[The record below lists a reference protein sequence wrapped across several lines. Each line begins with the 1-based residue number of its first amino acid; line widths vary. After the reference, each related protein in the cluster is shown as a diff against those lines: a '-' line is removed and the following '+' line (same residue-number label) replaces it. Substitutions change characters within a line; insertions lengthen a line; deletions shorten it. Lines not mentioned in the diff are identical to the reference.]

1 MLEKLIPNNIDF
13 STLNKEDFGFKEQ
26 IIRQANP
33 EKMIPLSANYS
44 LSLGPVLL
52 NFGQFSYHDHF
63 DEIRTVKFLTPFKE
77 NTTPI
82 YLDHRIEMNP
92 YVEVTDRMKNE
103 YIVLNGGT
111 AGSHLTLYKPSA
123 IYDILKSEY
132 PNAAFLDNILD
143 LNNPPEINWP
153 SILWRLNVI
162 NENNN
167 KTYVC
172 NVNHRSFDVLVD
184 HIPLYG
190 QITRVMSLELGRE
203 VDYKELF
210 KKLQSGDEYHYG
222 VVSYFAIGLK

>member
-13 STLNKEDFGFKEQ
+13 SSLNKDFEFKEQ

-33 EKMIPLSANYS
+33 EKMIPLNANYS

-52 NFGQFSYHDHF
+52 NFGQFSFPNHF
-63 DEIRTVKFLTPFKE
+63 DEIRTVNFLTPFKE

-82 YLDHRIEMNP
+82 HLDHRIEMNP
-92 YVEVTDRMKNE
+92 YVEVTDKMKNE
-103 YIVLNGGT
+103 YIVLNSGVSGT
-111 AGSHLTLYKPSA
+111 HLTLYKPSA

-143 LNNPPEINWP
+143 LNNPPEINWA
-153 SILWRLNVI
+153 SILWRLNVV

-184 HIPLYG
+184 HIPLYN

-210 KKLQSGDEYHYG
+210 KKLQSGDEYHFG